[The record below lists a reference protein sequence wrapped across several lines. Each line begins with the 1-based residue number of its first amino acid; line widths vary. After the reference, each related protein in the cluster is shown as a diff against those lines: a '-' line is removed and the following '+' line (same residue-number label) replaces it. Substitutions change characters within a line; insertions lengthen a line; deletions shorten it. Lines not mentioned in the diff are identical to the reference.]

1 MLVCVWTKV
10 LTGLTYQNKCHG
22 KKDWDIKVVQGMF
35 GRILQGNYAAPD
47 VYRSADRQKEREVLP
62 LSQWQGKNID
72 SVLREEGQEECMM
85 ERETVVTSER
95 VMTTCAAH
103 TWFMPR
109 ISPPEHCHDML
120 NTQTHTPVK
129 WWLHSQETFVCLCLG
144 SILIFH
150 VPPSLKLQ
158 ATAGLRYE
166 QYEPVVIENSF

>member
-1 MLVCVWTKV
+1 MFEWRSWQDWLIKTNVIDKS
-10 LTGLTYQNKCHG
+10 TGLRYQGGTRYVWQNITGQLRCSRCVPQR
-22 KKDWDIKVVQGMF
+22 WQTE
-35 GRILQGNYAAPD
+35 R
-47 VYRSADRQKEREVLP
+47 EREVLP

-109 ISPPEHCHDML
+109 ISPPEHCHNML
-120 NTQTHTPVK
+120 NTHTHTPVE

-158 ATAGLRYE
+158 ATAGSRYE
-166 QYEPVVIENSF
+166 QYEPVVTENSF